1 MRTVVLLSGGLD
13 STLCLFRA
21 LSDEDASVSAIT
33 FDYGQTHQ
41 IEVARSQRIAHAV
54 SVPLEVAHLWDHVD
68 GDESVVPEEPGSV
81 MPGRNALFLS
91 YAANWARTKYGDEPV
106 RLIMGA
112 CQEDQQGF
120 PDCRPEFFAAMRL
133 VFLASELRVEVEA
146 PLIHM
151 TKGDAIN
158 QTLLDVQKRGWGQVV
173 PLMKCLA
180 MTWSC
185 YSPTAEDKPCM
196 ECGACRYREQGFFES
211 DVEDPALC

>member
-41 IEVARSQRIAHAV
+41 VEVARSQRIAHAV
-54 SVPLEVAHLWDHVD
+54 SVPLEVVQAWSFEV
-68 GDESVVPEEPGSV
+68 GEPGSV

-120 PDCRPEFFAAMRL
+120 PDCRPEFFAAM
-133 VFLASELRVEVEA
+133 
-146 PLIHM
+146 
-151 TKGDAIN
+151 
-158 QTLLDVQKRGWGQVV
+158 
-173 PLMKCLA
+173 
-180 MTWSC
+180 
-185 YSPTAEDKPCM
+185 
-196 ECGACRYREQGFFES
+196 
-211 DVEDPALC
+211 